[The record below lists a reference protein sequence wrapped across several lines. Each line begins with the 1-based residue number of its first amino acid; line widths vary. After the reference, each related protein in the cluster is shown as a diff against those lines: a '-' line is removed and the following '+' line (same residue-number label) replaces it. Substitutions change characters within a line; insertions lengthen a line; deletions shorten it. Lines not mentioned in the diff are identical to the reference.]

1 MLCGNCKTTNIQKPI
16 DQHPS
21 YLVCPNCNAIEL
33 TYEPQSYQ
41 EPAHHHPKNTSLKIV
56 GFFGGYGSGKSKTS
70 LQEIF
75 LRSLENPKGT
85 GLLTAPTLQQLKR
98 TTLKTFFNEVCPPP
112 LIKRY
117 NKADGEIELEN
128 GFVFYTIPSDDEEKL
143 RSINAGLIHMEE
155 ASGIKRSIYDQLLT
169 RIRDP
174 FVKHKYFAVCSNPD
188 LGWIKEVFV
197 DNEKR
202 KNPKHPEHDDFN
214 KHITTFIWE
223 TKLNTYLP
231 PDFIEINS
239 KGKPEWWVK
248 RYLKGSFEHSEG
260 MVYPNF
266 GTTVV
271 EPFEVPNTWERFV
284 ALDHG
289 LRNPTAVPFGAIDPD
304 TGIVYIYD
312 EYYEPNRTVPEHA
325 KHIKP
330 KVESIPLGRLRFM
343 VIDPSA
349 RNKSDPINGRS
360 VQSLYAEYGLFFTE
374 GNNAIEAG
382 LLKVNSYI
390 NNGKLKVFNTCVS
403 TIKEGLN
410 YKFPE
415 VTMDNEKNLDEKPL
429 KRNDHMMD
437 ALRYALMRL
446 PDDPDLL
453 KTVGKE
459 PPKRYNKVEN
469 DDFEEEN
476 DEKSD
481 FLSYI

>member
-1 MLCGNCKTTNIQKPI
+1 MICQNCKTTTVQQPQ
-16 DQHPS
+16 DQHPA
-21 YLVCPNCNAIEL
+21 YKVCPNCNAIEL
-33 TYEPQSYQ
+33 NYRPQDYQ
-41 EPAHHHPKNTSLKIV
+41 LKAHQLKQQNQLQIV

-75 LRSLENPKGT
+75 IRALENPKGT

-98 TTLKTFFNEVCPPP
+98 TTLKTFFGEVCPPP
-112 LIKRY
+112 LIENY
-117 NKADGEIELEN
+117 NKSDGEIRLQN
-128 GFVFYTIPSDDEEKL
+128 GFTFYTIPSDDEEKL
-143 RSINAGLIHMEE
+143 RSINAGLVHMEE

-174 FVKHKYFAVCSNPD
+174 FVRNKMFAVCSNPD
-188 LGWIKEVFV
+188 LGWIKDIFV

-202 KNPKHPEHDDFN
+202 KSITHPEHRHFN
-214 KHITTFIWE
+214 QHITTFIWE
-223 TKLNTYLP
+223 TSLNKFLP
-231 PDFIEINS
+231 EDFIEINS
-239 KGKPEWWVK
+239 KGKPEWWIK

-266 GTTVV
+266 ANTIV
-271 EPFEVPNTWERFV
+271 EPFDIPANWERFV

-289 LRNPTAVPFGAIDPD
+289 LRNPTAVPFGAIDPTD
-304 TGIVYIYD
+304 GTVYIYD

-330 KVESIPLGRLRFM
+330 KVEAIPLGRLRFM

-349 RNKSDPINGRS
+349 RNKSDPINGKS
-360 VQSLYAEYGLFFTE
+360 VQSLYQEYGLFFTE
-374 GNNAIEAG
+374 GNNSIEAG

-390 NNGKLKVFNTCVS
+390 NNGKLKVFNTCVN

-415 VTMDNEKNLDEKPL
+415 VTMDNEKNLDEKPV
-429 KRNDHMMD
+429 KRGDHMMD

-446 PDDPDLL
+446 PDDHEML
-453 KTVGKE
+453 KTVAKS
-459 PPKRYNKVEN
+459 PPKRYI
-469 DDFEEEN
+469 EEE
-476 DEKSD
+476 DEHFSEKTGD

>member
-1 MLCGNCKTTNIQKPI
+1 MLCGNCKTTTIQKPSNE
-16 DQHPS
+16 HPA
-21 YLVCPNCNAIEL
+21 YLICPNCQAIEL
-33 TYEPQSYQ
+33 NYEPQDYQ
-41 EPAHHHPKNTSLKIV
+41 LKAHQLKNENKLQIV

-75 LRSLENPKGT
+75 LRALENPKGT

-143 RSINAGLIHMEE
+143 RSINAGLVHMEE

-174 FVKHKYFAVCSNPD
+174 FVKNKLFAVCSNPD
-188 LGWIKEVFV
+188 LGWIKEIFV

-202 KNPKHPEHDDFN
+202 KNPKHPEHHDFN
-214 KHITTFIWE
+214 QHITTFIWKTE
-223 TKLNTYLP
+223 LNKFLP

-248 RYLKGSFEHSEG
+248 RYLLGSFEHSEG

-266 GTTVV
+266 ANTIVS
-271 EPFEVPNTWERFV
+271 PFDIPQNWERFV

-289 LRNPTAVPFGAIDPD
+289 LRNPTAVPFGAIDPTD
-304 TGIVYIYD
+304 GVVYIYD

-325 KHIKP
+325 KHLKP
-330 KVESIPLGRLRFM
+330 KVEQIPYGRLRFM

-349 RNKSDPINGRS
+349 RNKSDPINGKS
-360 VQSLYAEYGLFFTE
+360 VQALYAEYGLFFTE
-374 GNNAIEAG
+374 GNNSIEAG

-390 NNGKLKVFNTCVS
+390 NNNKLKVFNTC
-403 TIKEGLN
+403 TNLIKEGLN

-415 VTMDNEKNLDEKPL
+415 VSMDNNKNLDEKPI
-429 KRNDHMMD
+429 KRGDHALD

-446 PDDPDLL
+446 PDDHELL
-453 KTVGKE
+453 KNVAKI
-459 PPKRYNKVEN
+459 PPKRYIE
-469 DDFEEEN
+469 DEDEEEY
-476 DEKSD
+476 DKKGD
-481 FLSYI
+481 FLSYV